1 MVELKEI
8 QKRFKTILELQE
20 GQTANTLEAAW
31 DAMDDATKLVQ
42 ELDAKL
48 QNALRLLARTEQERS
63 IAVRQVKYLA
73 KGREHEA
80 VRKSSTRDS

>member
-1 MVELKEI
+1 MVD
-8 QKRFKTILELQE
+8 ELQE
-20 GQTANTLEAAW
+20 IEQVMENATEAV
-31 DAMDDATKLVQ
+31 DDATKLIQ
-42 ELDAKL
+42 KLDAKL